1 MLEPAIKAAWR
12 KRETLRRRSREK
24 LGPTRRERL
33 STFSDVDREL
43 RRWYNICAG
52 LGADSVPLTMAVL
65 RQRAEEIATNL
76 GVTGFSASAG
86 FVRRWAE
93 RHNRVIISLW
103 RMGATAAADMDSS
116 QQRTVEIRMQL

>member
-1 MLEPAIKAAWR
+1 
-12 KRETLRRRSREK
+12 
-24 LGPTRRERL
+24 
-33 STFSDVDREL
+33 
-43 RRWYNICAG
+43 
-52 LGADSVPLTMAVL
+52 MAVL

-103 RMGATAAADMDSS
+103 GMGATAAADMDSS
-116 QQRTVEIRMQL
+116 QQRMVEIRTQL